1 MISNIISL
9 LKGVQPVGQIEKRL
23 RALSEGKD
31 LPWTK
36 VVTLLEHYG
45 ANVQTP
51 NSGSH
56 FKVFIKGKPPLIV
69 PVHNGRI
76 KKVYAAK
83 IAEYL
88 NEFIN

>member
-1 MISNIISL
+1 M
-9 LKGVQPVGQIEKRL
+9 GQIEKRL

-45 ANVQTP
+45 ANVQAP

-56 FKVFIKGKPPLIV
+56 FKVFIKGKPPLII
-69 PVHNGRI
+69 PYTMEEL
-76 KKVYAAK
+76 KKFMQQK
-83 IAEYL
+83 LQSI
-88 NEFIN
+88 

>member
-1 MISNIISL
+1 M
-9 LKGVQPVGQIEKRL
+9 GQIEKRL

-56 FKVFIKGKPPLIV
+56 FKVFIKGKPPLII

-76 KKVYAAK
+76 KKSLCSKNCRVFK
-83 IAEYL
+83 
-88 NEFIN
+88 